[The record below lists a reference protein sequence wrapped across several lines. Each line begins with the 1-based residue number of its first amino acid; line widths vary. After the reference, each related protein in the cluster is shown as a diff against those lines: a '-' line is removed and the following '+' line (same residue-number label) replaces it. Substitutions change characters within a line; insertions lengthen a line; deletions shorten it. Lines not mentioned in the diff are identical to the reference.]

1 MEPGFSKSHALVG
14 QWHKDFRGQL
24 ERFLKRGIA
33 SSDDVN
39 DLAQE
44 VFLRLLRVERPELI
58 RAPREY
64 LYRIAKHVLW
74 EWRSREKRAAS
85 YSVAYSREPLVADAE
100 SVGFRL
106 DQDGLDVRRALE
118 ALPKAQAAALILRWY
133 YGMTYKQIAAELDV
147 TDRMVKRY
155 IVKGYAALRS
165 ALDDRG
171 SQRGE

>member
-1 MEPGFSKSHALVG
+1 MEPGFSKSHALVD

-24 ERFLKRGIA
+24 ERFLKKGVA

-44 VFLRLLRVERPELI
+44 VFLRLLRVKRPELI

-64 LYRIAKHVLW
+64 LYRITMHVLA
-74 EWRSREKRAAS
+74 EWRGQQKRESSCRVPDSREL
-85 YSVAYSREPLVADAE
+85 VVADVE
-100 SVGFRL
+100 GVGFRV

-118 ALPKAQAAALILRWY
+118 TLPKAQAAALILRWY
-133 YGMTYKQIAAELDV
+133 YGMTYKQIAAELEV
-147 TDRMVKRY
+147 TERMVKRY
-155 IVKGYAALRS
+155 IVKGYAALRR

-171 SQRGE
+171 SARVG